1 MGHLPQGKK
10 QVNFLL
16 MAIDYFTKW
25 VETEAFAI
33 ITEAKIQNSCGR
45 TSYASSGYVRRS
57 SSTMVVS
64 STTKVFSLSAQTLA
78 SRTNFPPQGILKPMV
93 KQK

>member
-45 TSYASSGYVRRS
+45 TSYASLGYVR
-57 SSTMVVS
+57 
-64 STTKVFSLSAQTLA
+64 
-78 SRTNFPPQGILKPMV
+78 
-93 KQK
+93 